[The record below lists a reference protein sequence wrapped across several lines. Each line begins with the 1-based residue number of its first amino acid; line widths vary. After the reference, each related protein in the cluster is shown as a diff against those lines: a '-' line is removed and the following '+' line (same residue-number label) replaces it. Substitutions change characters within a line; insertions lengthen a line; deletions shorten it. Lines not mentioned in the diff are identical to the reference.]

1 MSRAMICTMA
11 CNGRVRLVFFKLR
24 LDRLL
29 VVMTMV
35 PSRISAWLVLL
46 PRERMRSRV
55 MCSVC
60 HVCVCMY
67 VCMYIYVDK
76 KRTVWGLTTG
86 KSPVSV
92 IYCSLVEFNG
102 QKRGLLCQAIRPGNG
117 TILLTGRKKGPGK
130 LYYGKPRLVYLL
142 CNAAQS
148 VLTVLRAHTN
158 SVQCCTLHHFELC
171 TGLIKGGDFSIV
183 TKLSSPL
190 IKIMNCGSPC
200 TLYVAASACRCAL
213 WGQLQL

>member
-1 MSRAMICTMA
+1 MCVGGEIACHPEKLINDLIIKLEYNVTPMSRAMICTMA
-11 CNGRVRLVFFKLR
+11 FNGRVRLVFFKLR

-60 HVCVCMY
+60 VCMY
-67 VCMYIYVDK
+67 VCMYVYIYVDK

-102 QKRGLLCQAIRPGNG
+102 QKRGLLCQAIRSGKEIWNHSING
-117 TILLTGRKKGPGK
+117 T
-130 LYYGKPRLVYLL
+130 
-142 CNAAQS
+142 
-148 VLTVLRAHTN
+148 
-158 SVQCCTLHHFELC
+158 
-171 TGLIKGGDFSIV
+171 
-183 TKLSSPL
+183 
-190 IKIMNCGSPC
+190 
-200 TLYVAASACRCAL
+200 
-213 WGQLQL
+213 